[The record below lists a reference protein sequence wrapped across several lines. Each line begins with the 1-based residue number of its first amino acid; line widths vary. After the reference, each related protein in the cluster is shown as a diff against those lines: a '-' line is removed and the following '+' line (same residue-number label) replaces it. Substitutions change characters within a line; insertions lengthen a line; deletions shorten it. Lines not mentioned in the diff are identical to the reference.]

1 MAKKKNW
8 KRDPLGEPEWIVEDQ
23 DGKRHAFHNW
33 GKGGGLLMAGGAGGG
48 KSQSNKVITGLVGT
62 IAAAFVALV
71 IVVGMSAYTALKDGV
86 PVADVIEHS
95 KEQFKDGA
103 KENAIEGVIDAVNP
117 LGQAAPPS
125 AATVEAPAVASTDV
139 QETQVTEEP
148 EQSDEELTP
157 IEKADDL
164 IVQGQ
169 PTEILEKE
177 LAKNEPQQ
185 GTPNGRPP
193 RIPTPPPLE
202 LPEIPEPAQPFQTS
216 GTPFETGPTN
226 TSLLTAQM
234 QQQFSAMIS
243 EEIQLET
250 FFSDVDN
257 PPPAASP
264 SRIE

>member
-1 MAKKKNW
+1 MAKKNW

-71 IVVGMSAYTALKDGV
+71 IVIGMSAYTALKDGV
-86 PVADVIEHS
+86 PAAEVIQRS
-95 KEQFKDGA
+95 KEQFEEGA

-117 LGQAAPPS
+117 LSQTSPATS
-125 AATVEAPAVASTDV
+125 ATVASKNNDV
-139 QETQVTEEP
+139 QTP
-148 EQSDEELTP
+148 EQTEDELTP

-164 IVQGQ
+164 IAQGQ
-169 PTEILEKE
+169 PTEILDKE
-177 LAKNEPQQ
+177 LAKNEPKPDIPSVR
-185 GTPNGRPP
+185 TPTVPS
-193 RIPTPPPLE
+193 IPPPE
-202 LPEIPEPAQPFQTS
+202 LPEIPEPTS
-216 GTPFETGPTN
+216 SSRASEDPSGTGPTN
-226 TSLLTAQM
+226 TALLNAQM
-234 QQQFSAMIS
+234 QQRFSAMIT

-257 PPPAASP
+257 PPPTASP
-264 SRIE
+264 STIE

>member
-1 MAKKKNW
+1 MAKKNW
-8 KRDPLGEPEWIVEDQ
+8 KRDPLGEPEWVVEDQ
-23 DGKRHAFHNW
+23 DGKRQAFYNW

-86 PVADVIEHS
+86 PAAEVIQRS
-95 KEQFKDGA
+95 KEQFEEGA

-117 LGQAAPPS
+117 LSQTSPATSPAT
-125 AATVEAPAVASTDV
+125 AATVASTNNDV
-139 QETQVTEEP
+139 QTSEEP
-148 EQSDEELTP
+148 EQTDDELTP

-169 PTEILEKE
+169 PTEILDRE
-177 LAKNEPQQ
+177 LARNEPKP
-185 GTPNGRPP
+185 GLPSVRTPTVPS
-193 RIPTPPPLE
+193 IPTPE
-202 LPEIPEPAQPFQTS
+202 LPEIPEPAPQSQAS
-216 GTPFETGPTN
+216 GFPFETGPTN
-226 TSLLTAQM
+226 TALLSAQM
-234 QQQFSAMIS
+234 QQRISAMIS

-250 FFSDVDN
+250 FFSDMDN
-257 PPPAASP
+257 PTPAASP